1 MAQEQTLQ
9 LRLRILTRDEY
20 FAVAALALFT
30 SHVVLGW
37 FPTMDVA
44 TVSSR
49 KFTWLIRLIF
59 NIAYSV
65 SLAGVSSALFTFSA
79 RVLGIPDLERLNVA
93 PLGVAA
99 SGAAA
104 GFFLL
109 QAILGGSSWLAWFF
123 LAIDSIVLKIALFV
137 SVATL
142 AGGIYGWVFQ
152 IGRDKRQVTG
162 LTNKTQ

>member
-9 LRLRILTRDEY
+9 LRLRVLTRDEY
-20 FAVAALALFT
+20 FAIAALALFV

-37 FPTMDVA
+37 FPTLDAA

-49 KFTWLIRLIF
+49 KFTSLIQLIF
-59 NIAYSV
+59 NLAYSV

-79 RVLGIPDLERLNVA
+79 RVLGIPDLEKLNVA

-99 SGAAA
+99 SGAVA
-104 GFFLL
+104 GFFLF

-123 LAIDSIVLKIALFV
+123 LAIDSIILKIALY
-137 SVATL
+137 VATATL
-142 AGGIYGWVFQ
+142 GAGIYGWIFQ

-162 LTNKTQ
+162 LANKTQ